1 MMQDF
6 TTLRRGVL
14 REILPPPKADSSSA
28 GHQVGSEQHE
38 QCITLNNERFTVP
51 ELLFNPSDVGIIQ
64 VGSQKHFP
72 TQFGHSFLSGRAHHG
87 ASYQMLGE
95 QERLKNCLE
104 DKSKTPF
111 GKHRT
116 LAILPL
122 VFEV

>member
-14 REILPPPKADSSSA
+14 REILPPPKADSSSSA

-64 VGSQKHFP
+64 VGSQIFP
-72 TQFGHSFLSGRAHHG
+72 NQFLHSFIREGAWRKLSNVRG
-87 ASYQMLGE
+87 AREFNL
-95 QERLKNCLE
+95 N
-104 DKSKTPF
+104 
-111 GKHRT
+111 
-116 LAILPL
+116 LALC
-122 VFEV
+122 VASGT

>member
-1 MMQDF
+1 MVPDEVKRKKRVSDLTSLMMQDF

-72 TQFGHSFLSGRAHHG
+72 TQFGHSFYRGGHIVR
-87 ASYQMLGE
+87 ASYQMLG
-95 QERLKNCLE
+95 R
-104 DKSKTPF
+104 P
-111 GKHRT
+111 
-116 LAILPL
+116 
-122 VFEV
+122 